1 MMWRTMNRSELARKI
16 CATSY
21 ITGEFRL
28 RSGQTSSEYFDK
40 YLFEGQP
47 AILKAVAEQMA
58 SLIPHGI
65 DALAGLEMGGIPVV
79 TMLSQV
85 SGIPALFVR
94 KTAKEYGTCQLAE
107 GGVIAGRNL
116 LIIEDVVTSGGQV
129 LLSAADLR
137 EREATVGDVLCV
149 IDREAGGAEKLARE
163 GLRLRSLFAMS
174 ELKDLVSSQ
183 PVPLGRDGLGEI
195 QADQAPWC

>member
-1 MMWRTMNRSELARKI
+1 MNRSELARKI

-28 RSGQTSSEYFDK
+28 RSGQISTEYFDK

-47 AILKAVAEQMA
+47 AVLRAVAEQMA
-58 SLIPHGI
+58 SLIPKGI

-94 KTAKEYGTCQLAE
+94 KKAKEYGTCQLAE
-107 GGVIAGRNL
+107 GGAIAGRNL
-116 LIIEDVVTSGGQV
+116 LIIEDVVTSGGQI
-129 LLSAADLR
+129 LLSAAELR
-137 EREATVGDVLCV
+137 DREAIVNDVLCV
-149 IDREAGGAEKLARE
+149 IDREARGPEKLSGE
-163 GLRLRSLFAMS
+163 GLHLQSLFTMS
-174 ELKDLVSSQ
+174 ELKDVTNVS
-183 PVPLGRDGLGEI
+183 
-195 QADQAPWC
+195 A

>member
-1 MMWRTMNRSELARKI
+1 MNRSELARKI

-28 RSGQTSSEYFDK
+28 RSGQISTEYFDK

-47 AILKAVAEQMA
+47 AVLRAVAEQMA
-58 SLIPHGI
+58 SLIPKGI

-94 KTAKEYGTCQLAE
+94 KKAKEYGTCQARDY
-107 GGVIAGRNL
+107 AF
-116 LIIEDVVTSGGQV
+116 SHCSQC
-129 LLSAADLR
+129 LS
-137 EREATVGDVLCV
+137 
-149 IDREAGGAEKLARE
+149 
-163 GLRLRSLFAMS
+163 
-174 ELKDLVSSQ
+174 
-183 PVPLGRDGLGEI
+183 
-195 QADQAPWC
+195 

>member
-1 MMWRTMNRSELARKI
+1 MNRTELAQEI
-16 CATSY
+16 YDISH

-28 RSGQTSSEYFDK
+28 RSGQISNEYFDK

-47 AILKAVAEQMA
+47 QLLKLIAESMK
-58 SLIPHGI
+58 SLIPDGI

-94 KTAKEYGTCQLAE
+94 KKAKEYGTCKLAE
-107 GGVIAGRNL
+107 GGEIANKRL
-116 LIIEDVVTSGGQV
+116 LIVEDVVTSGGQI

-137 EREATVGDVLCV
+137 KRKAIVEDALCV
-149 IDREAGGAEKLARE
+149 IDREAGGSEALADE
-163 GLRLRSLFAMS
+163 GLRLHSLFRMS
-174 ELKDLVSSQ
+174 ELKNRTE
-183 PVPLGRDGLGEI
+183 G
-195 QADQAPWC
+195 